1 MSCKKIKELY
11 SFMYPSDYCVPV
23 HSFAYTPMPVPMPKA
38 NVSGPWSQKQEG
50 NNPMTAKVNFNTAMN
65 VAAPAT
71 NIEATQRDFAVS
83 RINSTKYVLRDALRV
98 QFHMDAHQPP
108 RTAKDLIAAIKN
120 DEFILDE
127 KALTRVGENEL
138 KYYHNMYGIIWGK
151 VAPDEAGYKVALD
164 ALDEA
169 TQAAIDAAT
178 LAPVGE
184 LQNVLKDYQNWKYTP
199 AS

>member
-1 MSCKKIKELY
+1 
-11 SFMYPSDYCVPV
+11 
-23 HSFAYTPMPVPMPKA
+23 MPVPMPKA

-83 RINSTKYVLRDALRV
+83 RINSTKYILRDALRE
-98 QFHMDAHQPP
+98 QFHMDADQPP

-151 VAPDEAGYKVALD
+151 VAPDEAGYKIALD

>member
-1 MSCKKIKELY
+1 
-11 SFMYPSDYCVPV
+11 MYPSDYCVPV
-23 HSFAYTPMPVPMPKA
+23 NGFAYTDMPKVGKLPISQA
-38 NVSGPWSQKQEG
+38 LPWPQKQEG

-83 RINSTKYVLRDALRV
+83 RINSTKYDLRNALRV
-98 QFHMDAHQPP
+98 QFNMDAHLAPS
-108 RTAKDLIAAIKN
+108 TAKDLIAAIKN
-120 DEFILDE
+120 DEFTLDE
-127 KALTRVGENEL
+127 KALARVGENEL